1 MRVLI
6 IEDEPLAAEKLA
18 NLIKKYDEKAEIV
31 AEIDSVEGAVDW
43 LRNNDSPDVIFQ
55 DIHLADGSAFEIYDQ
70 VQPDSSIIFTTA
82 YDQYAIEAFH
92 LKSVDYLLKPVKYEA
107 LESALKKYEKVFRG
121 GDQEMKELIGLLKKQ
136 NKNFRD
142 RYLVKAGNLI
152 KSIDAN
158 DIAYFYS
165 DQRVIILV
173 THEGKKFPVDQTLDE
188 IENELDPSI
197 FNRANR
203 QFIVNI
209 KAISEIHPYF
219 KGRLK
224 INLKPQQQGD
234 IVISSEKSRG
244 FKEWLGK

>member
-1 MRVLI
+1 MKVLI
-6 IEDEPLAAEKLA
+6 IEDEPLAAEKLSG
-18 NLIKKYDEKAEIV
+18 LLKKYDEEIEILAEL
-31 AEIDSVEGAVDW
+31 DSVESAINW
-43 LRNNDSPDVIFQ
+43 FSEEEEPDLILQ
-55 DIHLADGSAFEIYDQ
+55 DIHLADGSAFEIYEQ
-70 VQPDSSIIFTTA
+70 VSPKSSIIFTTA
-82 YDQYAIEAFH
+82 YDEYAIEAFR
-92 LKSVDYLLKPVKYEA
+92 LKSVDYLLKPIKFEA
-107 LESALKKYEKVFRG
+107 LEQALKKYESIFKA
-121 GDQEMKELIGLLKKQ
+121 DQSDMKELIGLLRSQTKSY
-136 NKNFRD
+136 RD

-152 KSIDAN
+152 KSIN
-158 DIAYFYS
+158 SKDIAYFYS

-188 IENELDPSI
+188 IESELDPEM

-209 KAISEIHPYF
+209 NAISEIHPYF

>member
-1 MRVLI
+1 MKVLI
-6 IEDEPLAAEKLA
+6 IEDEPLAAEKLSG
-18 NLIKKYDEKAEIV
+18 LLKKYDENIEILAEL
-31 AEIDSVEGAVDW
+31 DSVESAVNW
-43 LRNNDSPDVIFQ
+43 LENEENPDLIMQ
-55 DIHLADGSAFEIYDQ
+55 DIHLADGSAFEIYEQ
-70 VQPDSSIIFTTA
+70 VSPNSSIIFTTA
-82 YDQYAIEAFH
+82 YDEYAIEAFR
-92 LKSVDYLLKPVKYEA
+92 LKSVDYLLKPIKFEA
-107 LESALKKYEKVFRG
+107 LEKALMKYESIFKANQG
-121 GDQEMKELIGLLKKQ
+121 EMHELIGLLRKQ
-136 NKNFRD
+136 TQSYRD

-152 KSIDAN
+152 KSIN
-158 DIAYFYS
+158 SRDIAYFYS

-188 IENELDPSI
+188 IENELDPEI

-209 KAISEIHPYF
+209 NAISEIHPYF

>member
-6 IEDEPLAAEKLA
+6 IEDEPLAAEKIADLVKEY
-18 NLIKKYDEKAEIV
+18 NSDIEIV
-31 AEIDSVEGAVDW
+31 GSLDTVEESIDW
-43 LRNNDSPDVIFQ
+43 LMRNPDPDLILQ
-55 DIHLADGSAFEIYDQ
+55 DIHLADGSAFEIYQ
-70 VQPDSSIIFTTA
+70 QINPKSSIIFTTA
-82 YDQYAIEAFH
+82 YDEYAIEAFR
-92 LKSVDYLLKPVKYEA
+92 LKSVDYLLKPIKYEDLA
-107 LESALKKYEKVFRG
+107 KAIEKYETVFQANG
-121 GDQEMKELIGLLKKQ
+121 SEMSDLIDLLKKQ
-136 NKNFRD
+136 TQSYRD

-152 KSIDAN
+152 KSIGADE
-158 DIAYFYS
+158 IAYFYS

-173 THEGKKFPVDQTLDE
+173 THDGKKFPVDQTLDE
-188 IENELDPSI
+188 IEGELDPKV

-209 KAISEIHPYF
+209 TAISEIHPYF

-244 FKEWLGK
+244 FKHWLGK